1 MASFVNLLLI
11 FREISLPYLKFI
23 HINIEHTHTQS
34 FHVFG
39 CSSVFWGAY
48 AWHSIMQQSEDN
60 LNECVFFFYHA
71 VYGVRCKTWHQ
82 MPLPTEKSFTSVP
95 KLYLLLIFIKG
106 NLFLFFKNA
115 THTHIVSLGHIF
127 PQLLTSNNLR
137 SLNNDV

>member
-1 MASFVNLLLI
+1 M
-11 FREISLPYLKFI
+11 
-23 HINIEHTHTQS
+23 NIHTHTQS

-71 VYGVRCKTWHQ
+71 VYGVCCKTWHQ

-106 NLFLFFKNA
+106 NLFQFFKNA
-115 THTHIVSLGHIF
+115 THTHTYSVSWSHMPPTSYFQQLQI
-127 PQLLTSNNLR
+127 PQQWCLTSSQLHVFKKNT
-137 SLNNDV
+137 ND